1 MSRINGEKGRANIAR
16 RRRTAQRIKDRAA
29 RATLTPA
36 PAPAAAAKPA
46 RKAAKK
52 SEA

>member
-1 MSRINGEKGRANIAR
+1 MSRINGEKGRANISK

-29 RATLTPA
+29 RAALA
-36 PAPAAAAKPA
+36 QPAATAKPA